1 MTLFYRHGDL
11 TPLSLAPDLAG
22 RVEVPSYTSNGT
34 ALPKWTIVNDEW
46 VQVLCEIQRGPKG
59 LSDRPAALSA
69 MAQIGVV
76 P

>member
-1 MTLFYRHGDL
+1 MNLPSPTLSAVIASG
-11 TPLSLAPDLAG
+11 AP
-22 RVEVPSYTSNGT
+22 RIE
-34 ALPKWTIVNDEW
+34 PKWTIVNDEW